1 MKDNISSYSEKEL
14 SKFISNNKAEV
25 LSILTDI
32 TTQLPNLQSQIEKL
46 NSLVQS
52 LPPSFANGLSILD
65 LKSQFLLSYNEYLLV
80 YMLMKLEGIDLQSHP
95 LFESLVRSRY
105 FPLPLS
111 L

>member
-32 TTQLPNLQSQIEKL
+32 STQLPNLQSQIEKFDT
-46 NSLVQS
+46 LVQLLPAS
-52 LPPSFANGLSILD
+52 LSNGLSLLD

-80 YMLMKLEGIDLQSHP
+80 YMLMKLEGVDLQSHP
-95 LFESLVRSRY
+95 LFASLVRFR
-105 FPLPLS
+105 
-111 L
+111 